1 MDRLPPAPAPAW
13 RRATV
18 HGLAFDAITESQ
30 LVAHVVAA
38 ARRGEGGRIVTPNVD
53 IVRLARRDGA
63 ARGFVTRSSLV
74 VADGMP
80 LVWASRIAGSPLP
93 GRVAGADLIWSL
105 SAAASGS
112 GHSVYLLGGATGV
125 PQRAADALCARYGGL
140 AVVGTSSPP
149 YGFDA
154 TEESIA
160 PVLADVVRARP
171 DIVFVGLGFPKQERL
186 IDRLAPLLPTAW
198 YVGCG
203 AAIAFAAGAVSRAP
217 RWMQR
222 TGLEWA
228 HRLASEPRRLCRRYL
243 VDDGPFTVRL
253 LGRAAWQRV
262 RRGRHGNGSAAA
274 PPTS

>member
-1 MDRLPPAPAPAW
+1 M
-13 RRATV
+13 
-18 HGLAFDAITESQ
+18 HGLDFDAITEPQ

-53 IVRLARRDGA
+53 IVRLARRDA
-63 ARGFVTRSSLV
+63 LARAFVTRSSLV

-105 SAAASGS
+105 SAAASGT
-112 GHSVYLLGGATGV
+112 GQSVYLLGGAAGV
-125 PQRAADALCARYGGL
+125 PQRAAEVLRTRYTGL
-140 AVVGTSSPP
+140 AVAGTSSPP
-149 YGFDA
+149 YGFDTTEA
-154 TEESIA
+154 TLA

-203 AAIAFAAGAVSRAP
+203 AAIAFAAGAVARAP
-217 RWMQR
+217 AWMQR

-243 VDDGPFTVRL
+243 VEDGPFAVRL
-253 LGRAAWQRV
+253 LCRAAWQRFHR
-262 RRGRHGNGSAAA
+262 RRGQ
-274 PPTS
+274 P